1 MSTTFTKIFG
11 RTDSGREIEVV
22 GHEPSTDVLQLQL
35 ADFQLT
41 SPLQAL
47 DVLNVSGI
55 LTAESDAQLKQ
66 SLFVSYDQSAESY
79 RLSADA
85 SELSHT
91 GDLKAGGSLK
101 ALGGDLLVG
110 ADGAATFSVLND
122 GSLWTESSGRIQ
134 GLFAS
139 GKDST
144 DNYALVVTQADDMT
158 GADVRIK
165 SDLFVERAADFSV
178 DVTAG
183 GHLAAN
189 ATAAVSQDLSAGK
202 DSADAYAFQV
212 VQDDSMAAAEVR
224 LKAPLNAEAAAEF
237 DAAVGIDGDLRI
249 GTGDT
254 SEFTVAADGE
264 VFTSKSV
271 NADGLLS
278 AGYSLKVRPNEG
290 GANHIANTGEMA
302 LSVPFPSQFDG
313 NGFAMVDAD
322 DITSTRG
329 LKLARKLEVG
339 MDAWLK
345 AALLADGAITLGSE
359 NAGKDVEIRS
369 DLLINEDLHV
379 LGAAAGIGNPENW
392 GVVFD
397 TKLRI
402 GGDDQNPAF
411 AVDTAGAISSLS
423 TMDVAG
429 QVDLAATQVQ
439 TNVRGGLDV
448 AEGVALAA
456 AGIQTRARGDF
467 KVDEDSALLGTVQIG
482 PDSAQTITLTAAGNI
497 TASEAGS
504 TATFRDV
511 EILGN
516 MTISGEQLIAESE
529 TVQLSD
535 SIIELL
541 KDQDASDIKD
551 SGLKSKYNDGASD
564 KWRGAWFNVIGGDG
578 LAAAEVEY
586 IIASDVSE
594 DSVGNMEAANA
605 SYTQLRAGKIIAMGD
620 MVAESADFSAS
631 LEADGDAQFTE
642 TVADEYVL
650 TASKNYDEQN
660 QDYTPEVSLKGNLVV
675 AASRDASGFLD
686 VAGDTVLQGFLEAQK
701 LISAKDGLTVTAGL
715 AQLDAGLTVTAGDTL
730 LQGSLTAEL
739 AAGFQAKVT
748 IDKDAADEAALRVG
762 DFSAVGDLLTETGAD
777 IVSAR
782 QITAGGMIRSW
793 DAVQANGSL
802 RGSYNA
808 TTDATNFEVLSTYD
822 GGLGYNTA
830 TLRMDGASTFTG
842 DMGVSGDATLG
853 SPTNQEV
860 VNGDASVKIGE
871 GQSSNSIDAD
881 GHIGTRRG
889 LKAQASAMVAW
900 DSEAID
906 NGDGTFSGDYALK
919 IAQPNYQGN
928 TTGDNLF
935 TYKGKTELTGDL
947 DVNGNTGLYGNAGI
961 TGSLTV
967 GGDSSLT
974 AMGMQNVFK
983 AEAGFDSGLNL
994 YTPTVAIKGDVSL
1007 EAKDQSSGKLDV
1019 AGDANIGAVP
1029 QWALD
1034 TASLG
1039 IRSEK
1044 AIYAGGTSKLP
1055 FLEVSDEFKWGWD
1068 SPNNR
1073 YHLNCNGN
1081 YAAGT
1086 DDFSPQADLH
1096 GDMVIS
1102 AGGRAVGILDVAGEV
1117 RARSQFYAG
1126 FEAGEG
1132 YGDGDVHATLD
1143 AGQLSLSAGIHAEGG
1158 FEINH
1163 GGVIHGRDDLSQGS
1177 DALQIPV
1184 DAADMWTNRTI
1195 KVLNAD
1201 AQDLGEAGTRFRDAF
1216 AQRVNTGLLRL
1227 AVDEHDGSDAAV
1239 VEGSIFYE
1247 NGKLRAKDGD
1257 RLFTLGESDITKF
1270 YEAEVTFQEEY
1281 TTPQTGAEL
1290 ELRYFHDNSGGDQD
1304 SVSTLTQVEFGL
1316 SISSEHIIL
1325 NPMGP
1330 HTPMMRSINILDGSP
1345 DLEAGEN
1352 IGQGELSSL
1361 REDGKVYRMDAQSDY
1376 MCYGQVVESEVQ
1388 GPMSSTPQ
1396 AMVMDGMQALIRVD
1410 LASVGGDYA
1419 APNMPGRG
1427 TKMYISASEPGSLTT
1442 YDVISQVPGAYV
1454 TEIGQVMA
1462 SFPWQEDDGNG
1473 NMVTVAVMVQI
1484 TVGKHFHYKN

>member
-264 VFTSKSV
+264 VFTTKSV

-313 NGFAMVDAD
+313 GGFAMVDAD

-701 LISAKDGLTVTAGL
+701 LISAKDGLQVEEGLTQLDAGLTVTAGLAQLDAGLTVTDGL

-739 AAGFQAKVT
+739 EAGFQAKVT

-802 RGSYNA
+802 RGSYNSS
-808 TTDATNFEVLSTYD
+808 TDETNFEVLSTYD

-947 DVNGNTGLYGNAGI
+947 DVNGNTGVSGHAGI

-1007 EAKDQSSGKLDV
+1007 EAKDQSSG
-1019 AGDANIGAVP
+1019 
-1029 QWALD
+1029 
-1034 TASLG
+1034 S
-1039 IRSEK
+1039 
-1044 AIYAGGTSKLP
+1044 
-1055 FLEVSDEFKWGWD
+1055 
-1068 SPNNR
+1068 
-1073 YHLNCNGN
+1073 
-1081 YAAGT
+1081 
-1086 DDFSPQADLH
+1086 
-1096 GDMVIS
+1096 
-1102 AGGRAVGILDVAGEV
+1102 LDVAGEV

-1132 YGDGDVHATLD
+1132 YADGDIHATLD

-1195 KVLNAD
+1195 KVQDGD